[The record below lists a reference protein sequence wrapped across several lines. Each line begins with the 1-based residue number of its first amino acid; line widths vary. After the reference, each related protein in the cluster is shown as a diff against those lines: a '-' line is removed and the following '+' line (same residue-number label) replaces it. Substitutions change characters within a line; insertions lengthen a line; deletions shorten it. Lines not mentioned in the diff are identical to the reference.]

1 MNGVRGFMGEPLTHA
16 LRVLCFNLF
25 CFRTILSIRSTE
37 THILYPKPI
46 LAQTHILFHHEIY
59 FSI

>member
-1 MNGVRGFMGEPLTHA
+1 MNGVRGFMGEPLTRSA
-16 LRVLCFNLF
+16 SFYVLIYFV
-25 CFRTILSIRSTE
+25 FRTILSIRSTE